1 MFPRFNVD
9 FTGFRLTV
17 SLSELSIKKGITTR
31 LNSYEGTEYVKESA
45 EICIY
50 FIRPEPFS
58 RFSVRV
64 VLNVLNP
71 YNLSPRL

>member
-1 MFPRFNVD
+1 M
-9 FTGFRLTV
+9 
-17 SLSELSIKKGITTR
+17 SELSIKKGITTR
-31 LNSYEGTEYVKESA
+31 LNSYEGKKYVKESV
-45 EICIY
+45 EIYIC

-58 RFSVRV
+58 RFSVKV